1 MKKNNP
7 HVPIMIREGTGVL
20 PRIYA
25 RYGEAELRPRYADIR
40 AARGTGL
47 CGRVVA
53 DDCTDLGQEKTR
65 SLEGMFSSVPKR
77 ECRGNAN
84 CTWNRSQR

>member
-25 RYGEAELRPRYADIR
+25 RYGELELRP
-40 AARGTGL
+40 
-47 CGRVVA
+47 
-53 DDCTDLGQEKTR
+53 
-65 SLEGMFSSVPKR
+65 
-77 ECRGNAN
+77 
-84 CTWNRSQR
+84 